1 MKIVFFP
8 SDSGGGFGHI
18 SRCICLA
25 QEAKQKGHEAVFILS
40 DAKFY
45 SKLKSQFTT
54 FLINQKLLVQ
64 TIKEKFLQKNRKIS
78 NPSTPL
84 FTEFSGLDYQVLR
97 DGLCSLKIINNRLKQ
112 YETIIK
118 KIKPDILIADTHMLA
133 GLVGKKLDLPVV
145 QIVRYASH
153 PETKG
158 IIWWKTPY
166 PECIAPKT
174 AALFNPL
181 LTKLNMSQISKAE
194 ELLKGDLYIVPS
206 IPEIE
211 PIMDKKNLKYV
222 GSLIF
227 KREAEKNKDCLSFAE
242 RKRHLIY
249 ITIGGGAGLVGSRNF
264 FLTVIEAL
272 RNLDV
277 NVIVSTAGK
286 FIVSELPDIPDNIK
300 FFDWVP
306 AQEII
311 SKADLVIFHGGY
323 GTMMETVSC
332 GKPMIV
338 VPFHSEQEGNGRRLE
353 QLGCAVVLKLSKEEF
368 KKIDCKWTYGE
379 YAFSVQN
386 RYDLN
391 ASELSVSVQKILIEE
406 KYKKNAEVL
415 KNKISQ
421 YAQAKEALSLIEDF
435 FYLR

>member
-25 QEAKQKGHEAVFILS
+25 QEARNKGHEPVFILS
-40 DAKFY
+40 DKKFFP
-45 SKLKSQFTT
+45 KLKSQFTT
-54 FLINQKLLVQ
+54 FLIDQKPLVQ
-64 TIKEKFLQKNRKIS
+64 SIKEKFLQKKPKIN
-78 NPSTPL
+78 NPATSL

-97 DGLCSLKIINNRLKQ
+97 DGLGSLRIVNYRLKQ
-112 YETIIK
+112 YEAVIR

-145 QIVRYASH
+145 QVVRYASH

-158 IIWWKTPY
+158 IIWWKTADY
-166 PECIAPKT
+166 ECSAPNT

-181 LTKLNMSQISKAE
+181 LTKLNMPQIIKAE

-211 PIMDKKNLKYV
+211 PIMDQKNLKYV
-222 GSLIF
+222 GPLIF
-227 KREAEKNKDCLSFAE
+227 KREKEKNKGWGSFV
-242 RKRHLIY
+242 KGNKPLIY

-286 FIVSELPDIPDNIK
+286 FTLSELTDIPDNVR

-311 SKADLVIFHGGY
+311 PQADLVIFHGGY
-323 GTMMETVSC
+323 GTMMEAVSC
-332 GKPMIV
+332 GKPMIII
-338 VPFHSEQEGNGRRLE
+338 PFHSEQEGNGRRLE
-353 QLGCAVVLKLSKEEF
+353 QLGCAIVLKLSKEDF
-368 KKIDCKWTYGE
+368 KIINCKWSYGK
-379 YAFSVQN
+379 YAFLVQN
-386 RYDLN
+386 HYDLDP
-391 ASELSVSVQKILIEE
+391 SDLSAAVKKILIEE
-406 KYKKNAEVL
+406 KYKKNSEIL

-421 YAQAKEALSLIEDF
+421 YAQAKEALSLIEGF
-435 FYLR
+435 FKG